1 MNVTVRYINRIGHTH
16 QLPCS
21 CSQMTGSS
29 EWGSYCSWTLPPKW
43 TGRRFTSNTCV
54 CTKMRSACIC
64 MPLSVYLI
72 YYYLVSLPY
81 TGPHAQWYTTP
92 NKYLRHSRAIVV
104 LSAVQSDLL
113 LRHAIQHRLDESPAL
128 AKYRGNVYQ
137 KDLAGT
143 LGIVGR
149 NSVWKCVCVLFCFVG
164 GYVCAD
170 VCVSW

>member
-1 MNVTVRYINRIGHTH
+1 MH
-16 QLPCS
+16 QLPS
-21 CSQMTGSS
+21 SQMTGSS
-29 EWGSYCSWTLPPKW
+29 EWGSYCSWTLPPKC

-54 CTKMRSACIC
+54 VFVPNEKC
-64 MPLSVYLI
+64 LYLHAI
-72 YYYLVSLPY
+72 VCVSNTYYYLASLSY
-81 TGPHAQWYTTP
+81 TGPHTQWYTTP

-113 LRHAIQHRLDESPAL
+113 LRHTIQHRLDESPAL